1 MCNIA
6 LTKKNEEKK
15 RKNKNKNIDYVII
28 NRQKREWRDKDLLF
42 KSEHGKLLMV
52 DILVAR

>member
-15 RKNKNKNIDYVII
+15 RKNKNKNTNCY
-28 NRQKREWRDKDLLF
+28 N
-42 KSEHGKLLMV
+42 KSAEM
-52 DILVAR
+52 

>member
-42 KSEHGKLLMV
+42 KSEHRKLLMV